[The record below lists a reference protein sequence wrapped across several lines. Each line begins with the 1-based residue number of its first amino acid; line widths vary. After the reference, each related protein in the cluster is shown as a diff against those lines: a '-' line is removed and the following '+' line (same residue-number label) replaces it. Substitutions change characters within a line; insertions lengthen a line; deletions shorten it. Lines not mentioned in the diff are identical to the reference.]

1 MSEKSICI
9 LGAGPAGLVT
19 ALKLK
24 QLGYNPLVLDFK
36 KAAGIDFVQSLSPG
50 VFTLLETV
58 GIGMNELHEV
68 CRPIA
73 RSFKFW
79 NGKMIETERPPG
91 FLTERNQFDSWLQKI
106 AIKKGISLLLDARVN
121 SLEQTNEGWEICLL
135 QNGKYQTC
143 NAGFLVDASGKR
155 SIIRGV
161 KKRVAA
167 STLAISG
174 CWDNTGIAGNETL
187 LESGR
192 NYWFWGA
199 TLSNGTFHATLF
211 MDPELSRIPGGDGL
225 VRLYK
230 YYIGRTQLFKGCL
243 RGRLHGN
250 LVANDVTPFYYENP
264 SGLNYIKVGESSVG
278 LDPVSSQGIQSSM
291 AGAIQSAIVINT
303 ILANPNQAVPAIAFY
318 KERQREV
325 ISFHLEKISSTYAAV
340 HPWKN
345 NLFWTKRI
353 MSAHPLQSRPEPEYW
368 NSSQK
373 VEFSPEAGLVPTNCI
388 IDNQIKS
395 RAGLVHPLLNRPI
408 VFWENTE
415 IATIL
420 GNLQGSFD
428 PSEWVGRWSE
438 KIKPVAAV
446 RLFNEL
452 KNMGVLM
459 EARIKYDG
467 IL

>member
-1 MSEKSICI
+1 MNEKSICI

-24 QLGYNPLVLDFK
+24 QLGYDPFVLDFK

-58 GIGMNELHEV
+58 GIGLNELHEV

-79 NGKMIETERPPG
+79 NGEMIEIERSSG
-91 FLTERNQFDSWLQKI
+91 FLTERNQFDSWLQKN
-106 AIKKGISLLLDARVN
+106 AIEKGISLLQDARVI
-121 SLEQTNEGWEICLL
+121 SLEQTNKGWEICLH
-135 QNGKYQTC
+135 QDGKYQTC

-155 SIIRGV
+155 SIIRGI

-167 STLAISG
+167 ATLAISG
-174 CWDNTGIAGNETL
+174 SWGNTGMAENETL

-192 NYWFWGA
+192 NYWLWGA
-199 TLSNGTFHATLF
+199 TLSSGTFHATLF
-211 MDPELSRIPGGDGL
+211 MDPELSRVPGGDGL

-230 YYIGRTQLFKGCL
+230 YYLGRTQLFKGCL
-243 RGRLHGN
+243 IGKLHGN
-250 LVANDVTPFYYENP
+250 LIANDVTPFYYENP

-278 LDPVSSQGIQSSM
+278 LDPVSSQGIQSSIG
-291 AGAIQSAIVINT
+291 GAIQSAIVINT
-303 ILANPNQAVPAIAFY
+303 ILANPNQAVPAIDFY
-318 KERQREV
+318 KERQQELIR
-325 ISFHLEKISSTYAAV
+325 SHLQKTSKVYTDVS
-340 HPWKN
+340 PWKN
-345 NLFWTKRI
+345 NLFWAKRI
-353 MSAHPLQSRPEPEYW
+353 TPIHAVEAHSEPSDW

-373 VEFSPEAGLVPTNCI
+373 VEFSSEAGLIPTACI
-388 IDNQIKS
+388 IDNQVTS

-415 IATIL
+415 IASIL

-438 KIKPVAAV
+438 KIKTVAAV
-446 RLFNEL
+446 RLFNQL
-452 KNMGVLM
+452 KNTGVLK
-459 EARIKYDG
+459 EARVKYVG

>member
-1 MSEKSICI
+1 MNEKSICI

-19 ALKLK
+19 AIKLK
-24 QLGYNPLVLDFK
+24 QLGYNPFVLDFK
-36 KAAGIDFVQSLSPG
+36 KAVGIDFVQSLSPG

-58 GIGMNELHEV
+58 GIGLNELHEV

-79 NGKMIETERPPG
+79 NGEMIEIESPPG

-106 AIKKGISLLLDARVN
+106 AIEKGISLLPDARVI
-121 SLEQTNEGWEICLL
+121 SLEETSEGWKIYLK
-135 QNGKYQTC
+135 QDGKYQTC
-143 NAGFLVDASGKR
+143 HAGFLVDASGKR
-155 SIIRGV
+155 SIIRGI

-167 STLAISG
+167 TTLAISG
-174 CWDNTGIAGNETL
+174 CWDNTGMAENETL
-187 LESGR
+187 LESGS
-192 NYWFWGA
+192 NYWLWGA
-199 TLSNGTFHATLF
+199 MLSSGTFHATLF

-230 YYIGRTQLFKGCL
+230 YYLGRTQLFKGCL
-243 RGRLHGN
+243 TGKLHGN
-250 LVANDVTPFYYENP
+250 LVANDVTPFYYEKP

-303 ILANPNQAVPAIAFY
+303 ILANPNQAVPAIDFY
-318 KERQREV
+318 KERQQEL
-325 ISFHLEKISSTYAAV
+325 ISFHLEKISSTYEAAY
-340 HPWKN
+340 PWKN
-345 NLFWTKRI
+345 NHFWAKRI
-353 MSAHPLQSRPEPEYW
+353 TPIHAVETHSEPSVW

-373 VEFSPEAGLVPTNCI
+373 VEFSPEAGLVPIGCI
-388 IDNQIKS
+388 IDNQITS

-408 VFWENTE
+408 VFWENME
-415 IATIL
+415 IASIL

-438 KIKPVAAV
+438 KIKMVVAV
-446 RLFNEL
+446 RLFNKL
-452 KNMGVLM
+452 KNTGVLK
-459 EARIKYDG
+459 EARVKYDG